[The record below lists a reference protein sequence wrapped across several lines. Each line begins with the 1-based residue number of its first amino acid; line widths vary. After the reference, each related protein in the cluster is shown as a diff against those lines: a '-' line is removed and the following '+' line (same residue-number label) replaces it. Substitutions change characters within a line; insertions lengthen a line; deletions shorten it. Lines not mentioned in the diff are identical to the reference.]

1 MSDSNKAIILRL
13 MNECFNQHTVDILPG
28 FYSQDFVQH
37 TPALGDL
44 CGPEHRELLASTF
57 AAFPDARWTVLDQI
71 AEQDNVVTRWTF
83 TGTHRGTF
91 MGIAPTEKAADLQR
105 HPYRPIRG
113 RENRR
118 GVGRVGHARHDAAT
132 GRSPGGDE
140 RRRHGRPVA
149 SVALSPKSQVQ

>member
-91 MGIAPTEKAADLQR
+91 MGIAPTEKELIFSGIRIDRFADAKIVEEWEEWDTLGMMQQL
-105 HPYRPIRG
+105 
-113 RENRR
+113 
-118 GVGRVGHARHDAAT
+118 GVVPVETSVGDM
-132 GRSPGGDE
+132 
-140 RRRHGRPVA
+140 VA
-149 SVALSPKSQVQ
+149 P